1 MVKGTTR
8 RVIVVNAPDAEL
20 FEQAIFIV
28 RSDAAKERGVSAQRL
43 VDEACSIA
51 RCYVR
56 PRVRRSP
63 IAGPLFWSALGAG
76 LIALIW
82 LLSTFI

>member
-28 RSDAAKERGVSAQRL
+28 RSDAAKERGVSERML
-43 VDEACSIA
+43 VDEACRVASRSA
-51 RCYVR
+51 P
-56 PRVRRSP
+56 PRTRRWS
-63 IAGPLFWSALGAG
+63 AAPLFWSGLGAG
-76 LIALIW
+76 AIAVVW
-82 LLSTFI
+82 LLTAIL

>member
-28 RSDAAKERGVSAQRL
+28 RSDAAKERGVSEQML
-43 VDEACSIA
+43 VAEACRVA
-51 RCYVR
+51 RHYAPPRPPRGYV
-56 PRVRRSP
+56 
-63 IAGPLFWSALGAG
+63 GPLFWSGLGAG
-76 LIALIW
+76 MIALIW
-82 LLSTFI
+82 LLTTFI

>member
-28 RSDAAKERGVSAQRL
+28 RSDAAKERGVSERML
-43 VDEACSIA
+43 VEEACRVA
-51 RCYVR
+51 RHYAPPRPQRWYV
-56 PRVRRSP
+56 
-63 IAGPLFWSALGAG
+63 GPLFWSGLGAG
-76 LIALIW
+76 MIALVW
-82 LLSTFI
+82 LLTTFI